1 MLLWKAAATKLR
13 GVKGMRGFRD
23 KIKGTKTKLLRRDS
37 KDSTEEASAVRPSKT
52 AKGGAG
58 PGTGTGAGTGTETG
72 GSGGSGEGS
81 WGRKSKRH
89 SLIGRDPSR
98 SDQSL
103 VAPSDRTFDTTDLDS
118 ASVSGNGNANG
129 DIVIEGGTA
138 PKRRS
143 ASKEFE
149 GGGEHSSRLE
159 EGLQPQRPDPSAKPL
174 ELSSTPP
181 VADMTSFVEPP
192 STAAPGQNPVN
203 CELPAVLCQKDSSDS
218 KKNGILAG
226 VEGRHPSQ
234 IPLAENENLQP
245 QIQPHPHPQ
254 SNAAAAASAAASA
267 PVSSE
272 GIVLTKASTAGP
284 SSVFSLPSDKT
295 VVPGSTATTASTFAS
310 TFASTSTTTTTN
322 TGAIAATAI
331 PPTTNTNTN
340 TTTTVLPP
348 TTTIS
353 RTPSRKLSD
362 RSSDLSINT
371 TNLPP
376 PFTRPYRLAQFPTDS
391 SDLSQLQRSSSRA
404 SLGVHEPIAP
414 ETIEPPARDK
424 REPSFSHGPE
434 TLVYTGPL
442 LHSNPEPASVAPAAT
457 EVAQTLHTVSET
469 GAFQPTELAR
479 NESLVSR
486 NESVR
491 SRVLSSS
498 GSRRKHP
505 ISFSRRQ
512 SLIHPSDTGLLRYLL
527 EQESASP
534 TTYGRDGPNIHSVAG
549 PMPHSEN
556 PIRTRKV
563 WVKRPGG
570 SPTQVI
576 VTEDDFVDTVR
587 DLCLRKY
594 ANALGRQYDSPDLMI
609 RISPP
614 LKPQSARARQIGGI
628 QTHTDRILNPDEVL
642 CQLLDDYYPNGQ
654 TSEDALIVEVPQ
666 PQRSRTPRP
675 SPGPHSMSYAYGQTV
690 HDLQLPGE
698 DYFTPVG
705 TMVPSMPHS
714 QSGTVRSAHNLPAN
728 PSSLSNYIANSPP
741 PSSPGHRGL
750 KRPGPVRMTTGSP
763 VGSTT
768 SSAPG
773 GGGVML
779 IPRSGGSGSERIRTT
794 NVEAPTSPAVQ
805 PQMVALPSSP
815 GIIKPIPQKPASPG
829 VLPPVSSPPAITRPP
844 PKSKEITTSIGTL
857 DGQVPSINVLIVEDN
872 IINLR
877 LLEAFMKRL
886 KVRWATAMNG
896 REAVTKWRTG
906 GFQLVL
912 MDIQLPIMNGLD
924 ATKEIRRLER
934 LNGIGSFSSSPSGP
948 EDELS
953 SADKLDK
960 SLVFKGSVIIVALT
974 ASSLRSDRDEA
985 LAVGC
990 NDFLTKPVNFTF
1002 LERKVMEWGCM
1013 QALIDFEGWRKWKDL
1028 ASKPGASG
1036 SKTSKGGR
1044 SKAGAS
1050 ASSSSAA
1057 TKEKETSKPAPDNA
1071 SSSTSTPQPTQPA
1084 PAAGQ
1089 S

>member
-1 MLLWKAAATKLR
+1 
-13 GVKGMRGFRD
+13 MRGFRD

-52 AKGGAG
+52 AKGE
-58 PGTGTGAGTGTETG
+58 AGTGTET

-103 VAPSDRTFDTTDLDS
+103 VAPSDKTFDTTDLDTTSVSANGNANAS
-118 ASVSGNGNANG
+118 ASANG

-138 PKRRS
+138 SKRRS

-149 GGGEHSSRLE
+149 NGENSNNFE
-159 EGLQPQRPDPSAKPL
+159 EGVQPQLPNTTAKPL
-174 ELSSTPP
+174 ELSPTPP
-181 VADMTSFVEPP
+181 VTDTTSSIEPP
-192 STAAPGQNPVN
+192 STAAPDKNAVN
-203 CELPAVLCQKDSSDS
+203 CELPVVLSQKDSLDS
-218 KKNGILAG
+218 KKNGILVG
-226 VEGRHPSQ
+226 VEGRPPSQ
-234 IPLAENENLQP
+234 IPLAETENLQP
-245 QIQPHPHPQ
+245 QPQPQPPQ
-254 SNAAAAASAAASA
+254 SNAVAAASAAASA

-272 GIVLTKASTAGP
+272 EILIKASTTGQ
-284 SSVFSLPSDKT
+284 SSISSLPSDKT
-295 VVPGSTATTASTFAS
+295 VVPGSTTAAP
-310 TFASTSTTTTTN
+310 TS
-322 TGAIAATAI
+322 
-331 PPTTNTNTN
+331 TN
-340 TTTTVLPP
+340 TTTTTTTATTTTVPAP

-353 RTPSRKLSD
+353 RTPSRKLSE

-376 PFTRPYRLAQFPTDS
+376 PFTRPYRLSQFPTDT
-391 SDLSQLQRSSSRA
+391 DLSTLNQLQRSSSRT
-404 SLGVHEPIAP
+404 SLSVHEPIAP
-414 ETIEPPARDK
+414 ETVEPPARDK

-442 LHSNPEPASVAPAAT
+442 LHNPPEPASVAPVAA

-469 GAFQPTELAR
+469 GTFQPTELAR
-479 NESLVSR
+479 NESVVSR
-486 NESVR
+486 NESVKSNR
-491 SRVLSSS
+491 ILSSS

-505 ISFSRRQ
+505 IAFSRRQ

-534 TTYGRDGPNIHSVAG
+534 TTYGRDGGSNIHSVAG

-556 PIRTRKV
+556 QLRTRKV

-614 LKPQSARARQIGGI
+614 VKPQSARARQMGGM
-628 QTHTDRILNPDEVL
+628 QANADRLLNPDEVL

-705 TMVPSMPHS
+705 TIVPSIP
-714 QSGTVRSAHNLPAN
+714 QSGSVRSTHNLPAN

-773 GGGVML
+773 GAGGGVML
-779 IPRSGGSGSERIRTT
+779 MPRSGGGGPERIRAT
-794 NVEAPTSPAVQ
+794 NVEAPTSPSVP

-829 VLPPVSSPPAITRPP
+829 VLPAVSSPPAITRPP
-844 PKSKEITTSIGTL
+844 TKSKEVTASIGTL

-1036 SKTSKGGR
+1036 GKTSKGGR
-1044 SKAGAS
+1044 GKASAS
-1050 ASSSSAA
+1050 ASSSAA
-1057 TKEKETSKPAPDNA
+1057 AKRKGSSNPAPDNA
-1071 SSSTSTPQPTQPA
+1071 SSSSSSTPQPTQTA
-1084 PAAGQ
+1084 PTAGQ

>member
-13 GVKGMRGFRD
+13 AVKGMRGLRD

-37 KDSTEEASAVRPSKT
+37 KDSTDEASAVRPTKT
-52 AKGGAG
+52 AKGTGN
-58 PGTGTGAGTGTETG
+58 GTGT

-103 VAPSDRTFDTTDLDS
+103 VAPSDRTFDTTDLDTPTF
-118 ASVSGNGNANG
+118 ASGNGSANPNACPGASASTSASANEISNG

-149 GGGEHSSRLE
+149 SGENSNNLDE
-159 EGLQPQRPDPSAKPL
+159 VQPQLNINIAAKPL
-174 ELSSTPP
+174 EPSPTPP
-181 VADMTSFVEPP
+181 VTDACSSIEAP
-192 STAAPGQNPVN
+192 STVSPEKRSANCDVPV
-203 CELPAVLCQKDSSDS
+203 VLVRKDSSDL
-218 KKNGILAG
+218 KNGILVG
-226 VEGRHPSQ
+226 VETQLPSQ

-245 QIQPHPHPQ
+245 QPQPQ
-254 SNAAAAASAAASA
+254 SNAAAASSAAVSAAAA
-267 PVSSE
+267 SSSSSISTSVPPE
-272 GIVLTKASTAGP
+272 GLPAKASTAGLSSTP
-284 SSVFSLPSDKT
+284 SLSSDKAA
-295 VVPGSTATTASTFAS
+295 VLDSTAA
-310 TFASTSTTTTTN
+310 
-322 TGAIAATAI
+322 
-331 PPTTNTNTN
+331 
-340 TTTTVLPP
+340 P
-348 TTTIS
+348 TTTIT
-353 RTPSRKLSD
+353 RTPSRKLTD

-376 PFTRPYRLAQFPTDS
+376 PFTRPYRLSQFPTDS
-391 SDLSQLQRSSSRA
+391 SGFRTDTDSNTLSQLHRSSSRA
-404 SLGVHEPIAP
+404 STHEPIAP
-414 ETIEPPARDK
+414 ETVEPPARDK

-442 LHSNPEPASVAPAAT
+442 HNPPEPASVAPAA
-457 EVAQTLHTVSET
+457 EAPQTLHTVSET
-469 GAFQPTELAR
+469 GTFQPTELAR
-479 NESLVSR
+479 NESVVSR
-486 NESVR
+486 NESVKSTR
-491 SRVLSSS
+491 PSILSSS

-512 SLIHPSDTGLLRYLL
+512 SLIHSSDTGLLRSLL

-534 TTYGRDGPNIHSVAG
+534 IYGRDSGSNIQLVAV
-549 PMPHSEN
+549 PMPQSESQL
-556 PIRTRKV
+556 RTRKV

-576 VTEDDFVDTVR
+576 VAEDDYVDTVR

-594 ANALGRQYDSPDLMI
+594 SNALGRQYDSPDLMI
-609 RISPP
+609 RIAPP
-614 LKPQSARARQIGGI
+614 SKPQSARARQMAGM
-628 QTHTDRILNPDEVL
+628 QAHSDRLLNPDEIL

-666 PQRSRTPRP
+666 QQRARTPRP

-690 HDLQLPGE
+690 HDLQLPPE

-705 TMVPSMPHS
+705 TIVPTIPHS
-714 QSGTVRSAHNLPAN
+714 QSGTVRSAHNLPTN
-728 PSSLSNYIANSPP
+728 PSSLSNYMASSPP
-741 PSSPGHRGL
+741 PSSPGHRSL

-779 IPRSGGSGSERIRTT
+779 IPRAGGGGTERIRAT
-794 NVEAPTSPAVQ
+794 NVEAPTSPSTT

-815 GIIKPIPQKPASPG
+815 GIVKPVPPKPASPG
-829 VLPPVSSPPAITRPP
+829 VVPSVSSPPAITRAPTK
-844 PKSKEITTSIGTL
+844 PKEFTAGIGTL

-896 REAVTKWRTG
+896 RDAVTKWRTG

-1028 ASKPGASG
+1028 ANKPGASG
-1036 SKTSKGGR
+1036 GKTSKGGR
-1044 SKAGAS
+1044 GKASATSSAAAAKGKKSSTPAPDD
-1050 ASSSSAA
+1050 ASSSS
-1057 TKEKETSKPAPDNA
+1057 
-1071 SSSTSTPQPTQPA
+1071 STPQPTQPA
-1084 PAAGQ
+1084 PSAGQ

>member
-52 AKGGAG
+52 AKGG
-58 PGTGTGAGTGTETG
+58 PGTGTET

-103 VAPSDRTFDTTDLDS
+103 VAPSDRTFDTTTDLDTT
-118 ASVSGNGNANG
+118 SVTGNGNANG
-129 DIVIEGGTA
+129 DIIVIEGGTA
-138 PKRRS
+138 PKLRS
-143 ASKEFE
+143 AGKEFDN
-149 GGGEHSSRLE
+149 LE
-159 EGLQPQRPDPSAKPL
+159 EREGLQPQLLNNTAKPL
-174 ELSSTPP
+174 ELSPAPP
-181 VADMTSFVEPP
+181 VTDTTSSIEPS
-192 STAAPGQNPVN
+192 STAAPDKKPVN
-203 CELPAVLCQKDSSDS
+203 CELPVILSQKDSSNS
-218 KKNGILAG
+218 NKNGILVG
-226 VEGRHPSQ
+226 VEGRPPSQ

-245 QIQPHPHPQ
+245 QPQPQPPQ
-254 SNAAAAASAAASA
+254 SNAAAPAASATSAST
-267 PVSSE
+267 PVPSSE
-272 GIVLTKASTAGP
+272 EILTKASTSGQ
-284 SSVFSLPSDKT
+284 SSTLSLPSDKT
-295 VVPGSTATTASTFAS
+295 VVLESTTTAVPSATTTFTA
-310 TFASTSTTTTTN
+310 ATTTTTSV
-322 TGAIAATAI
+322 
-331 PPTTNTNTN
+331 PT
-340 TTTTVLPP
+340 PAP

-376 PFTRPYRLAQFPTDS
+376 PFTRPYRLSQFPTDNSGLRADTDS
-391 SDLSQLQRSSSRA
+391 SALSQLQRSSSRA
-404 SLGVHEPIAP
+404 SLGIHEPIAP
-414 ETIEPPARDK
+414 ETVEPPVRDK

-442 LHSNPEPASVAPAAT
+442 LHNPPEPASVAPVAT

-469 GAFQPTELAR
+469 GTFQPTELAR
-479 NESLVSR
+479 NESVVSR
-486 NESVR
+486 NESVKSNR
-491 SRVLSSS
+491 ILSSS

-505 ISFSRRQ
+505 IAFSRRQ
-512 SLIHPSDTGLLRYLL
+512 SLINPSDTGLLRYLL

-534 TTYGRDGPNIHSVAG
+534 TAYGRDGGSNIQSVAG
-549 PMPHSEN
+549 LMPHSEN
-556 PIRTRKV
+556 QLRTRKV

-594 ANALGRQYDSPDLMI
+594 TNALGRQYDSPDLMI

-614 LKPQSARARQIGGI
+614 VKPQSARARQMGGI
-628 QTHTDRILNPDEVL
+628 QAHTDRLLNPDEVL

-698 DYFTPVG
+698 DYFPPVG
-705 TMVPSMPHS
+705 NIVASIPHS
-714 QSGTVRSAHNLPAN
+714 QSGTVRSTHNLPAN

-741 PSSPGHRGL
+741 PSSPGHRSL

-773 GGGVML
+773 GGGGGVML
-779 IPRSGGSGSERIRTT
+779 IPRAGGGAPERIRAT
-794 NVEAPTSPAVQ
+794 NVEAPTSPSVP

-829 VLPPVSSPPAITRPP
+829 VLPAITSPPAITRPP
-844 PKSKEITTSIGTL
+844 TKSKEITASIGTL

-1036 SKTSKGGR
+1036 GKTSKGGR
-1044 SKAGAS
+1044 GKAS
-1050 ASSSSAA
+1050 ASASAA
-1057 TKEKETSKPAPDNA
+1057 AKKKESSIIAPDNA
-1071 SSSTSTPQPTQPA
+1071 SSSSSTPQPTPSA
-1084 PAAGQ
+1084 PTTGQ

>member
-52 AKGGAG
+52 AKGG
-58 PGTGTGAGTGTETG
+58 PGTGTET

-103 VAPSDRTFDTTDLDS
+103 VAPSDRTFDTTTDLDTTS
-118 ASVSGNGNANG
+118 ISGNGNANPTASANG

-143 ASKEFE
+143 AGKEFDN
-149 GGGEHSSRLE
+149 LE
-159 EGLQPQRPDPSAKPL
+159 DGTGLQPQLLNTTAKPL
-174 ELSSTPP
+174 ELSPAPP
-181 VADMTSFVEPP
+181 LTDTTGSIESP
-192 STAAPGQNPVN
+192 STAAPDKGSVN
-203 CELPAVLCQKDSSDS
+203 CELPVVLSQKDSSNLN
-218 KKNGILAG
+218 KNGILVG
-226 VEGRHPSQ
+226 VEGRPPSQ

-245 QIQPHPHPQ
+245 QPQPQPPQ
-254 SNAAAAASAAASA
+254 SNAAATAASAASASA
-267 PVSSE
+267 LIQPSE
-272 GIVLTKASTAGP
+272 GTPSKASTTGQ
-284 SSVFSLPSDKT
+284 SSTLSSPSDKT
-295 VVPGSTATTASTFAS
+295 
-310 TFASTSTTTTTN
+310 
-322 TGAIAATAI
+322 
-331 PPTTNTNTN
+331 
-340 TTTTVLPP
+340 
-348 TTTIS
+348 
-353 RTPSRKLSD
+353 
-362 RSSDLSINT
+362 
-371 TNLPP
+371 
-376 PFTRPYRLAQFPTDS
+376 FPTDS
-391 SDLSQLQRSSSRA
+391 SGLRADTDSSALSQLQRSSSRA
-404 SLGVHEPIAP
+404 SLGIHEPIAP

-442 LHSNPEPASVAPAAT
+442 LHNPPEPASVVPVAA

-469 GAFQPTELAR
+469 GTFQPTELAR
-479 NESLVSR
+479 NESVVSR
-486 NESVR
+486 NESVK
-491 SRVLSSS
+491 SRILSSS

-534 TTYGRDGPNIHSVAG
+534 TTYGRDGGSNIQSVAG
-549 PMPHSEN
+549 LMPHSEN
-556 PIRTRKV
+556 QLRTRKV

-614 LKPQSARARQIGGI
+614 LKPQSARARQMGGM
-628 QTHTDRILNPDEVL
+628 QTHTDRLLNPDEVL

-666 PQRSRTPRP
+666 QQRSRTPRP

-705 TMVPSMPHS
+705 TIVPSIPHS
-714 QSGTVRSAHNLPAN
+714 QSGTVRSTHNLPAN

-741 PSSPGHRGL
+741 PSSPGHRSL

-773 GGGVML
+773 GGGGGVML
-779 IPRSGGSGSERIRTT
+779 IPRAGGGVPERIRAT
-794 NVEAPTSPAVQ
+794 NVEAPTSPSVP

-829 VLPPVSSPPAITRPP
+829 VLPAVTSPPAITRPP
-844 PKSKEITTSIGTL
+844 PKSKEITASIGTL

-1036 SKTSKGGR
+1036 GKTSKGGR
-1044 SKAGAS
+1044 GKAS
-1050 ASSSSAA
+1050 ASASAA
-1057 TKEKETSKPAPDNA
+1057 AKKGKESSIPAPDNA
-1071 SSSTSTPQPTQPA
+1071 SSSSSTPQPTQSA
-1084 PAAGQ
+1084 PIAGQ

>member
-52 AKGGAG
+52 AKGG
-58 PGTGTGAGTGTETG
+58 PGTGTET

-103 VAPSDRTFDTTDLDS
+103 VAPSDRTFDTTTDLDTTS
-118 ASVSGNGNANG
+118 ISGNGNANPTASANG

-143 ASKEFE
+143 AGKEFDN
-149 GGGEHSSRLE
+149 LE
-159 EGLQPQRPDPSAKPL
+159 DGTDLQPQLLNTTAKPL
-174 ELSSTPP
+174 ELSPAPP
-181 VADMTSFVEPP
+181 LTDTTGSIESP
-192 STAAPGQNPVN
+192 STAAPDKGSVN
-203 CELPAVLCQKDSSDS
+203 CEPPVVLSQKDSSNLN
-218 KKNGILAG
+218 KNGILVG
-226 VEGRHPSQ
+226 VEGRPTSQ

-245 QIQPHPHPQ
+245 QPQPQPQPPQ
-254 SNAAAAASAAASA
+254 SNAAATAASAASVSA
-267 PVSSE
+267 LIQPSE
-272 GIVLTKASTAGP
+272 GTPSKASTTGQ
-284 SSVFSLPSDKT
+284 SSTLSLPSNKT
-295 VVPGSTATTASTFAS
+295 LILESTTPAIP
-310 TFASTSTTTTTN
+310 STSTTPTN
-322 TGAIAATAI
+322 IVA
-331 PPTTNTNTN
+331 
-340 TTTTVLPP
+340 TTTTAAITTTSVPAP

-376 PFTRPYRLAQFPTDS
+376 PFTRPYRLSQFPTDS
-391 SDLSQLQRSSSRA
+391 SGLRADTDSSALSQLQRSSSRA
-404 SLGVHEPIAP
+404 SLGIHEPIAP
-414 ETIEPPARDK
+414 ETVEPPVRDK

-442 LHSNPEPASVAPAAT
+442 LHNPPEPASVVPVAT

-469 GAFQPTELAR
+469 GTFQPTELAR
-479 NESLVSR
+479 NESVVSR
-486 NESVR
+486 NESVK
-491 SRVLSSS
+491 SRILSSS

-534 TTYGRDGPNIHSVAG
+534 TTYGRDGGSNIQSVAG
-549 PMPHSEN
+549 LMPHSEN
-556 PIRTRKV
+556 QLRTRKV

-594 ANALGRQYDSPDLMI
+594 ANALGRHYDSPDLMI

-614 LKPQSARARQIGGI
+614 LKPQSARARQMGNM
-628 QTHTDRILNPDEVL
+628 QTHTDRLLNPDEVL

-666 PQRSRTPRP
+666 QQRSRTPRP

-705 TMVPSMPHS
+705 TIVPSIPHS
-714 QSGTVRSAHNLPAN
+714 QSGTVRSTHNLPAN

-741 PSSPGHRGL
+741 PSSPGHRSL

-773 GGGVML
+773 GGGGGVML
-779 IPRSGGSGSERIRTT
+779 IPRAGGGVPDRIRAT
-794 NVEAPTSPAVQ
+794 NVEAPTSPSVP

-829 VLPPVSSPPAITRPP
+829 VLPAVTSPPAITRPP
-844 PKSKEITTSIGTL
+844 PKSKEITASIGTL

-1036 SKTSKGGR
+1036 GKTSKGGR
-1044 SKAGAS
+1044 GKAS
-1050 ASSSSAA
+1050 ASASAA
-1057 TKEKETSKPAPDNA
+1057 AKKGKESSTPALDNA
-1071 SSSTSTPQPTQPA
+1071 SSSSSTPQPTQPA
-1084 PAAGQ
+1084 PIAGQ

>member
-52 AKGGAG
+52 AKGG
-58 PGTGTGAGTGTETG
+58 PGTGTET

-103 VAPSDRTFDTTDLDS
+103 VAPSDRTFDTTTDLDT
-118 ASVSGNGNANG
+118 ASVSGNGNANASSNANANG

-143 ASKEFE
+143 GSKEFE
-149 GGGEHSSRLE
+149 SSGNSNSSPNNLDE
-159 EGLQPQRPDPSAKPL
+159 IVHVHVQPQLLNTTAKPL
-174 ELSSTPP
+174 ELSPTPP
-181 VADMTSFVEPP
+181 VTDTTSSIEPP
-192 STAAPGQNPVN
+192 STAAPDKKSAN
-203 CELPAVLCQKDSSDS
+203 CELPAVLDPKDSSNS
-218 KKNGILAG
+218 KRNGILVG
-226 VEGRHPSQ
+226 VEGPPPSQ

-245 QIQPHPHPQ
+245 QPQPQPPQ
-254 SNAAAAASAAASA
+254 SNAAAAASSAAAAASA
-267 PVSSE
+267 PVPSE
-272 GIVLTKASTAGP
+272 ELLTKASTTGP
-284 SSVFSLPSDKT
+284 SSLISLPSDKPVIPESTT
-295 VVPGSTATTASTFAS
+295 VAAVTSATS
-310 TFASTSTTTTTN
+310 STTT
-322 TGAIAATAI
+322 IS
-331 PPTTNTNTN
+331 TN
-340 TTTTVLPP
+340 TTVPP

-376 PFTRPYRLAQFPTDS
+376 PFTRPYRLSQFPTDS
-391 SDLSQLQRSSSRA
+391 SGLRADTDLSALSQLQRSSSRA
-404 SLGVHEPIAP
+404 SLGIHEPIAP
-414 ETIEPPARDK
+414 ETVEPPSRDK

-442 LHSNPEPASVAPAAT
+442 HNPPESASVVPVAA

-469 GAFQPTELAR
+469 GTFQPSELAR
-479 NESLVSR
+479 NESVVSR
-486 NESVR
+486 NESVK
-491 SRVLSSS
+491 SRILSSS

-505 ISFSRRQ
+505 IAFSRRQ

-534 TTYGRDGPNIHSVAG
+534 TTYGREGGSNIHSVAG

-556 PIRTRKV
+556 QIRTRKV

-609 RISPP
+609 RITPP
-614 LKPQSARARQIGGI
+614 LKPQSARARQISGM
-628 QTHTDRILNPDEVL
+628 QTHTDRLLNPDEIL

-666 PQRSRTPRP
+666 QQRSRTPRP

-705 TMVPSMPHS
+705 TIVPSIPHS
-714 QSGTVRSAHNLPAN
+714 QSGTVRSTHNLPAN

-741 PSSPGHRGL
+741 PSSPGHRSL

-773 GGGVML
+773 GGGGVML
-779 IPRSGGSGSERIRTT
+779 IPRSGGGGSERIRATG
-794 NVEAPTSPAVQ
+794 VDAPTSPSVP

-815 GIIKPIPQKPASPG
+815 GIVKPIPQKPASPG
-829 VLPPVSSPPAITRPP
+829 VIPAVSSPPAITRPP
-844 PKSKEITTSIGTL
+844 TKKEITASIGTL

-1036 SKTSKGGR
+1036 GKTSKGGR
-1044 SKAGAS
+1044 GKTSAS
-1050 ASSSSAA
+1050 ASSSAA
-1057 TKEKETSKPAPDNA
+1057 AAAAKEKEKESSNSTLDNA
-1071 SSSTSTPQPTQPA
+1071 SSSSSTPQPTQPA
-1084 PAAGQ
+1084 STAGQ

>member
-52 AKGGAG
+52 AKGG
-58 PGTGTGAGTGTETG
+58 PGTGTET

-103 VAPSDRTFDTTDLDS
+103 VAPSDRTFDTTTDLDTTS
-118 ASVSGNGNANG
+118 ISGNGNANPTASANG

-143 ASKEFE
+143 AGKEFDN
-149 GGGEHSSRLE
+149 LE
-159 EGLQPQRPDPSAKPL
+159 DGTGLQPQLLNTTAKPL
-174 ELSSTPP
+174 ELSPAPP
-181 VADMTSFVEPP
+181 LTDTTGSIESP
-192 STAAPGQNPVN
+192 STAAPDKGSVN
-203 CELPAVLCQKDSSDS
+203 CELPVVLSQKDSSNLN
-218 KKNGILAG
+218 KNGILVG
-226 VEGRHPSQ
+226 VEGRPPSQ

-245 QIQPHPHPQ
+245 QPQPQPPQ
-254 SNAAAAASAAASA
+254 SNAAATAASAASASA
-267 PVSSE
+267 LIQPSE
-272 GIVLTKASTAGP
+272 GTPSKAST
-284 SSVFSLPSDKT
+284 
-295 VVPGSTATTASTFAS
+295 
-310 TFASTSTTTTTN
+310 
-322 TGAIAATAI
+322 TGH
-331 PPTTNTNTN
+331 
-340 TTTTVLPP
+340 
-348 TTTIS
+348 
-353 RTPSRKLSD
+353 D

-376 PFTRPYRLAQFPTDS
+376 PFTRPYRLSQFPTDS
-391 SDLSQLQRSSSRA
+391 SGLRADTDSSALSQLQRSSSRA
-404 SLGVHEPIAP
+404 SLGIHEPIAP

-442 LHSNPEPASVAPAAT
+442 LHNPPEPASVVPVAA

-469 GAFQPTELAR
+469 GTFQPTELAR
-479 NESLVSR
+479 NESVVSR
-486 NESVR
+486 NESVK
-491 SRVLSSS
+491 SRILSSS

-534 TTYGRDGPNIHSVAG
+534 TTYGRDGGSNIQSVAG
-549 PMPHSEN
+549 LMPHSEN
-556 PIRTRKV
+556 QLRTRKV

-614 LKPQSARARQIGGI
+614 LKPQSARARQMGGM
-628 QTHTDRILNPDEVL
+628 QTHTDRLLNPDEVL

-666 PQRSRTPRP
+666 QQRSRTPRP

-705 TMVPSMPHS
+705 TIVPSIPHS
-714 QSGTVRSAHNLPAN
+714 QSGTVRSTHNLPAN

-741 PSSPGHRGL
+741 PSSPGHRSL

-773 GGGVML
+773 GGGGGVML
-779 IPRSGGSGSERIRTT
+779 IPRAGGGVPERIRAT
-794 NVEAPTSPAVQ
+794 NVEAPTSPSVP

-829 VLPPVSSPPAITRPP
+829 VLPAVTSPPAITRPP
-844 PKSKEITTSIGTL
+844 PKSKEITASIGTL

-1036 SKTSKGGR
+1036 GKTSKGGR
-1044 SKAGAS
+1044 GKAS
-1050 ASSSSAA
+1050 ASASAA
-1057 TKEKETSKPAPDNA
+1057 AKKGKESSIPAPDNA
-1071 SSSTSTPQPTQPA
+1071 SSSSSTPQPTQSA
-1084 PAAGQ
+1084 PIAGQ